1 MVSGKPPRRSGY
13 ATSRVTAARRLYLNT
28 FLGEPAI
35 SGFAWHFT
43 PTHRSSLLFAIQMGS
58 GLHARVPHAS
68 PCPWVDHPVSGRL
81 PATCRP
87 FGLAFAPAPAVPAL
101 TSRRTT
107 TRRLILQKARRH
119 RSCLLRPAGSARFQA
134 LFHSPRRG
142 AFHRSLTVLVP
153 YRSPA
158 VFSLGPWSTQ
168 LPTRFRVSDG
178 THAPLSPGPPTRR
191 LRDSHPLRSTVPV
204 SFGYVASPA
213 RAVGT
218 PLQSSRAT
226 PGQQRA
232 PARTLPGFGLLPFRS
247 PLLRESSL
255 FLRVLRCFSSPSAPH
270 SIRSGIT
277 VAGDGLP
284 HSDTPGSSAASA
296 SPGPFAA

>member
-13 ATSRVTAARRLYLNT
+13 ATSRVTAARRRYLNT
-28 FLGEPAI
+28 FRGEPAI

-43 PTHRSSLLFAIQMGS
+43 PTLRSSLRFAIQMGS

-68 PCPWVDHPVSGRL
+68 PCPRVDHPVSGRL

-119 RSCLLRPAGSARFQA
+119 PACARLRPAGSARFQA

-158 VFSLGPWSTQ
+158 VFSLGSWSTL
-168 LPTRFRVSDG
+168 LPTRYHVSDG
-178 THAPLSPGPPTRR
+178 THVSGSPASAHRH
-191 LRDSHPLRSTVPV
+191 LRDSHPLRSAVPV
-204 SFGYVASPA
+204 PFG
-213 RAVGT
+213 
-218 PLQSSRAT
+218 
-226 PGQQRA
+226 
-232 PARTLPGFGLLPFRS
+232 
-247 PLLRESSL
+247 
-255 FLRVLRCFSSPSAPH
+255 
-270 SIRSGIT
+270 
-277 VAGDGLP
+277 
-284 HSDTPGSSAASA
+284 
-296 SPGPFAA
+296 